1 MYLHLGQSV
10 VVHRDDII
18 GIFDLDNTSSSF
30 RTRKFL
36 EQAEREGRLISVFD
50 DLPKSFV
57 LCQKKNG
64 ETVVYLSQLL
74 PATLRGRVENSGIE
88 L

>member
-10 VVHRDDII
+10 VVRQKDVI
-18 GIFDLDNTSSSF
+18 GIFDLDNTTSSF

-36 EQAEREGRLISVFD
+36 ERAEREGRMVTVTD

-57 LCQKKNG
+57 VCQEPNG
-64 ETVVYLSQLL
+64 NAVIYLSQLSS
-74 PATLRGRVENSGIE
+74 ATLRGRAENNSFE
-88 L
+88 

>member
-10 VVHRDDII
+10 VVRQKDIL
-18 GIFDLDNTSSSF
+18 GIFDLDITTSSF

-36 EQAEREGRLISVFD
+36 ERAEREGRMITVTD

-57 LCQKKNG
+57 VCQGKDGKA
-64 ETVVYLSQLL
+64 VVYLSQLSS
-74 PATLRGRVENSGIE
+74 ATLRGRAENNSFE
-88 L
+88 

>member
-10 VVHRDDII
+10 VVHQKDIL
-18 GIFDLDNTSSSF
+18 GIFDLDNTTSSF

-36 EQAEREGRLISVFD
+36 ERAEREGRTVTVTD

-57 LCQKKNG
+57 ICQGKDGKA
-64 ETVVYLSQLL
+64 VVYLSQLSS
-74 PATLRGRVENSGIE
+74 ATLRGRAENNSFE
-88 L
+88 

>member
-10 VVHRDDII
+10 VVRQKDIL
-18 GIFDLDNTSSSF
+18 GIFDLDNTTSSF

-36 EQAEREGRLISVFD
+36 ERAEREGRMITVTD

-57 LCQKKNG
+57 VCQGKDGKA
-64 ETVVYLSQLL
+64 VVYLSQLSS
-74 PATLRGRVENSGIE
+74 ATLRGRAENNSFE
-88 L
+88 

>member
-10 VVHRDDII
+10 VVHQKDII
-18 GIFDLDNTSSSF
+18 GIFDLDNTTSSF

-36 EQAEREGRLISVFD
+36 EQAEQEGRMVTISE

-57 LCQKKNG
+57 VCQG
-64 ETVVYLSQLL
+64 GDGAAVIYLSQLSS
-74 PATLRGRVENSGIE
+74 ATLRGRAENNSFE
-88 L
+88 

>member
-10 VVHRDDII
+10 VVHQKDII
-18 GIFDLDNTSSSF
+18 GIFDLDNTSASF

-36 EQAEREGRLISVFD
+36 EKAAREGRLISVFE

-57 LCQKKNG
+57 VCRNADQ
-64 ETVVYLSQLL
+64 EVVYLSQLS
-74 PATLRGRVENSGIE
+74 PATLRGRGENNSFE
-88 L
+88 

>member
-10 VVHRDDII
+10 VVHRSDII

-57 LCQKKNG
+57 ICQKQG
-64 ETVVYLSQLL
+64 EQPVVYLSQLL
-74 PATLRGRVENSGIE
+74 PATLRGRAENTDME

>member
-10 VVHRDDII
+10 VVRQKDII

-30 RTRKFL
+30 RTRKYL
-36 EQAEREGRLISVFD
+36 EQVEREGRMVVVTD

-57 LCQKKNG
+57 ICHKDGQ
-64 ETVVYLSQLL
+64 ETVYLSQLSS
-74 PATLRGRVENSGIE
+74 ATLRGRAENNSFE
-88 L
+88 

>member
-1 MYLHLGQSV
+1 MYLNLGQSV
-10 VVHRDDII
+10 VVHQKDII

-36 EQAEREGRLISVFD
+36 EQAEREGAVKAVFD

-57 LCQKKNG
+57 VCKKKDG
-64 ETVVYLSQLL
+64 TQVIYLTQLSS
-74 PATLRGRVENSGIE
+74 AALRGRAESNLFE
-88 L
+88 

>member
-10 VVHRDDII
+10 VVHQKDII
-18 GIFDLDNTSSSF
+18 GIFDLDNTTSSF

-36 EQAEREGRLISVFD
+36 ERAEREGRMVTVTD

-57 LCQKKNG
+57 VCQGKDG
-64 ETVVYLSQLL
+64 SAVIYLSQFSS
-74 PATLRGRVENSGIE
+74 ATLRGRAENNSFE
-88 L
+88 